1 MIDEGHLLTDK
12 KLEELEKR
20 IAREYRR
27 ANLDVQRKLNE
38 YLMQFAEQDKKQR
51 ELLKAGKITQK
62 DYQDFLTRKIAVG
75 KRWQAMRDVL
85 AEDYHN
91 TNVIARNICYD
102 YQKDVYAL
110 NHNFATYQIE
120 HDARIDTSYTLYDR
134 ATVERILR
142 DDPELFHKPGT
153 KRQRQIAANKDL
165 KWNKQKINSV
175 ILQGILQG
183 SRMDEIAKNL
193 SRVTDGNYKAAVRNA
208 RTATTGAQ
216 SAGRVDGYKRAQDMG
231 IDLEQE
237 WMATIDGK
245 TRHEHR
251 QLHGMRVK
259 VGEPFEVDGVKI
271 RYPGDPQAP
280 GYLIYNCR
288 CTVIGKIK
296 GFETELVTTSPKM
309 GDMSFEE
316 WREAKRKKK

>member
-1 MIDEGHLLTDK
+1 MMDEGHLLTDK

-20 IAREYRR
+20 IAREYSR
-27 ANLDVQRKLNE
+27 ANLDVQRKLNQ
-38 YLMQFAEQDKKQR
+38 YLMQFAEQDKKQQ

-110 NHNFATYQIE
+110 NHNYATYQVE
-120 HDARIDTSYTLYDR
+120 HDAGIDTSYTLYDR
-134 ATVERILR
+134 ATVERILK
-142 DDPELFHKPGT
+142 DNPDLFHDPGT
-153 KRQRQIAANKDL
+153 KRQRMIAANKDL

-216 SAGRVDGYKRAQDMG
+216 SAGRVDGYKRAKNMG
-231 IDLEQE
+231 IDLLQE
-237 WMATIDGK
+237 WVAVLDGR

-251 QLHGMRVK
+251 QLHGMRVE
-259 VGEPFEVDGVKI
+259 VGEPFEVEGIKI
-271 RYPGDPQAP
+271 RYPGDRQAP
-280 GYLIYNCR
+280 GHMIYNCR
-288 CTVIGKIK
+288 CTIISQIK
-296 GFETELVTTSPKM
+296 GFETDTVTTSPKM
-309 GDMSFEE
+309 GGMSFEE
-316 WREAKRKKK
+316 WREAKRKKQ